1 MATRQRRVVWTDQAQ
16 RMLDAAVAYVAQDSR
31 PAAYRLLIE
40 ALDTAASLDTLSE
53 RGRVVPEFDQ
63 PAVRELFVQR
73 YRLIY
78 EVTPVE
84 VQILAFVHGA
94 RDLTRLRLDG

>member
-1 MATRQRRVVWTDQAQ
+1 
-16 RMLDAAVAYVAQDSR
+16 MLDAAVVYVAQDSR
-31 PAAYRLLIE
+31 SAAERLLVQ

-53 RGRVVPEFDQ
+53 RGRIVPEFNQ

-78 EVTPVE
+78 EVTPTEFRFSPLFMAHATSHVCDST
-84 VQILAFVHGA
+84 VDGVHA
-94 RDLTRLRLDG
+94 NRA

>member
-1 MATRQRRVVWTDQAQ
+1 MAARQRQVVWTDQAQ
-16 RMLDAAVAYVAQDSR
+16 RMLDTAVAYVAQDSQ
-31 PAAYRLLIE
+31 PAAQRLLIQ

-53 RGRVVPEFDQ
+53 RGRVVPELNQ
-63 PAVRELFVQR
+63 PTVRELFVQR

-78 EVTPVE
+78 EVTPAA

-94 RDLTRLRLDG
+94 RDLTRLGLDR

>member
-1 MATRQRRVVWTDQAQ
+1 
-16 RMLDAAVAYVAQDSR
+16 MLDAAVAYVAQDSR
-31 PAAYRLLIE
+31 PAAQRLLTQ
-40 ALDTAASLDTLSE
+40 ALDTAGSLETLSE
-53 RGRVVPEFDQ
+53 RGRVVPEFNQ

-78 EVTPVE
+78 EVTLAE

-94 RDLTRLRLDG
+94 RDLTRLRLDR